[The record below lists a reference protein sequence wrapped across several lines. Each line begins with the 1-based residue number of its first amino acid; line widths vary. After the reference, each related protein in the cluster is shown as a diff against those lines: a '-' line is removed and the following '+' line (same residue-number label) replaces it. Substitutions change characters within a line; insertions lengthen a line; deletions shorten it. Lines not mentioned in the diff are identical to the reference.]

1 MSIVQI
7 SLLNILV
14 STYKEIMMNNILVVT
29 TFHEPGLV
37 SYGQRMLD
45 TFAKN
50 VDKRIRLVCY
60 AEDCDPVNPDPQQI
74 TIINQKHLDQLL
86 KFKETWKDTPK
97 ANGKCPWPERRPRDW
112 HKEF

>member
-1 MSIVQI
+1 
-7 SLLNILV
+7 
-14 STYKEIMMNNILVVT
+14 MNNILVVT

-86 KFKETWKDTPK
+86 KFKETLSTASAMGLASRLGPRMKRNMKEISRMVKSTHWME
-97 ANGKCPWPERRPRDW
+97 NPER
-112 HKEF
+112 